1 MVRENALHLY
11 LGGHLSW
18 YDSQKRKRLEIPLP
32 KSTLLTQVLTDLNIP
47 IAEIA
52 VGVVNGNPVFL
63 FDEVAVKNSDQVE
76 LYPPVGGGEKE
87 LAMALSA
94 NDILKA
100 EFEYIAQTAIQ
111 ANEDR
116 ARVSNYYFVTMGAAI
131 GAILSAKLDV
141 GSIAVHLAFAAV
153 FAVLTFIGFST
164 LMQLA
169 RLRTAWQ
176 DSVRAMN
183 VIKDFYVLHAQDFKL
198 DAAFLWRSAS
208 VPAGSSKKTVS
219 FFLALSILAVSFA
232 TATATCVYLGIT
244 ILDLGNFQLD
254 VTTGLIIGIVS
265 FCVGIVI
272 AIIEYKWYMR
282 LVTES
287 EHHQRERYHA
297 HLEKYKTVLTA
308 RDLPGF

>member
-1 MVRENALHLY
+1 MQLY

-18 YDSQKRKRLEIPLP
+18 YDSQKRKRLEISLS

-52 VGVVNGNPVFL
+52 VGVVNGSPVFL
-63 FDEVAVKNSDQVE
+63 FDNISVTDADKVE

-87 LAMALSA
+87 LAMALNA

-100 EFEYIAQTAIQ
+100 EFEYIAHTAIQ

-131 GAILSAKLDV
+131 GAILSAKLDP
-141 GSIAVHLAFAAV
+141 GSIAVHLAFVGV

-198 DAAFLWRSAS
+198 DAAFLWRSTS

-219 FFLALSILAVSFA
+219 FFLALSILAITFG

-254 VTTGLIIGIVS
+254 LTTGLIVGIAS
-265 FCVGIVI
+265 FCVGTAL
-272 AIIEYKWYMR
+272 AIFQYKWYMR

-287 EHHQRERYHA
+287 ENYQRERYQN
-297 HLEKYKTVLTA
+297 HLEKYKAVLTGPS
-308 RDLPGF
+308 LP